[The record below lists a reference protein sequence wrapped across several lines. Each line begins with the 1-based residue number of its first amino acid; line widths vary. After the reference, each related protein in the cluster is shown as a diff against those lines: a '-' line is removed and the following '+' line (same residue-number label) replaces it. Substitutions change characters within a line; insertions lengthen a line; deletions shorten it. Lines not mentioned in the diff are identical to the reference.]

1 MDFVFKK
8 KEGLKVS
15 FGSLNNCDVF
25 YIDSY
30 DKLFMKI
37 NAWSAICIFCE
48 EHERKAGVLGHTYDF
63 GEDRVVHPLET
74 KMVVYIYN
82 TGD

>member
-1 MDFVFKK
+1 MKIVFK
-8 KEGLKVS
+8 EKVEPEAT

-37 NAWSAICIFCE
+37 NSWSAICIFCG
-48 EHERKAGVLGHTYDF
+48 EHERKADVLGHTYDF
-63 GEDRVVHPLET
+63 GEDRIVRPLKTE
-74 KMVVYIYN
+74 MVVYIYN
-82 TGD
+82 TGE

>member
-8 KEGLKVS
+8 KEGLKVC

-37 NAWSAICIFCE
+37 NSRSAICIFCG
-48 EHERKAGVLGHTYDF
+48 EHERKAVVLGHTYDF
-63 GEDRVVHPLET
+63 GEDRIVHPLET
-74 KMVVYIYN
+74 EMIVYNYN
-82 TGD
+82 TGE